1 MNNAEKLIIQM
12 EVQEY
17 LKEQSKVVVGDIKKA
32 FPEIKNVKVVINIWF
47 GPFKKEESRN

>member
-17 LKEQSKVVVGDIKKA
+17 LKEQSKRIGEDIRKA
-32 FPEIKNVKVVINIWF
+32 FPTIKNVHVDLYIWF
-47 GPFKKEESRN
+47 GPLEKKKKVI